1 MTATAKVD
9 FAALRKK
16 SRLPSPPEDASRN
29 LAEPELPG
37 QPASPPPAPSPPAT
51 PPAPRSRP
59 HTPPPQEDAPTDGR
73 SLRKTGRTEPF
84 ATRVRADFR
93 PRVMRLAALRGCT
106 MAEVLELALD
116 ELERATP
123 GASPPGASARD

>member
-9 FAALRKK
+9 FGALRKK
-16 SRLPSPPEDASRN
+16 SRLPSPPQDASRN
-29 LAEPELPG
+29 LTEPELPA
-37 QPASPPPAPSPPAT
+37 QPASAAARAT
-51 PPAPRSRP
+51 AVR
-59 HTPPPQEDAPTDGR
+59 DDVPTDGR

-93 PRVMRLAALRGCT
+93 PRVMRLATLRGCT

-123 GASPPGASARD
+123 GARGD

>member
-1 MTATAKVD
+1 MNATAKVD
-9 FAALRKK
+9 FGALRKK
-16 SRLPSPPEDASRN
+16 SRLPSPPEDASHN

-37 QPASPPPAPSPPAT
+37 QPAPVPVHSQARPA
-51 PPAPRSRP
+51 APR
-59 HTPPPQEDAPTDGR
+59 DDLPTDGR

-123 GASPPGASARD
+123 GAD

>member
-9 FAALRKK
+9 FGALRKK
-16 SRLPSPPEDASRN
+16 SRLPSPPQDASRN
-29 LAEPELPG
+29 LIEPELPS
-37 QPASPPPAPSPPAT
+37 QPVPAGAR
-51 PPAPRSRP
+51 AAV
-59 HTPPPQEDAPTDGR
+59 QEDVPTDGR

-123 GASPPGASARD
+123 GARGD

>member
-9 FAALRKK
+9 FGALRKK

-37 QPASPPPAPSPPAT
+37 QPAAAPARA
-51 PPAPRSRP
+51 PAPR
-59 HTPPPQEDAPTDGR
+59 EDLPTDGR

-123 GASPPGASARD
+123 GAD

>member
-1 MTATAKVD
+1 MTASAKVD

-37 QPASPPPAPSPPAT
+37 EAAPPGRPPPPLAT
-51 PPAPRSRP
+51 PVAAAP
-59 HTPPPQEDAPTDGR
+59 EELPTDGR
-73 SLRKTGRTEPF
+73 SLRRTGRTEPF
-84 ATRVRADFR
+84 ATRVRSDFR

-106 MAEVLELALD
+106 MAEVLELALT
-116 ELERATP
+116 ELERVTP
-123 GASPPGASARD
+123 GSGSSSGN

>member
-1 MTATAKVD
+1 MNATAKVD

-16 SRLPSPPEDASRN
+16 SRLPNPPEDASRN
-29 LAEPELPG
+29 LTEPELPG
-37 QPASPPPAPSPPAT
+37 RPAAAAPA
-51 PPAPRSRP
+51 APRP
-59 HTPPPQEDAPTDGR
+59 TAAPEEMPTDGR

-123 GASPPGASARD
+123 GAREG